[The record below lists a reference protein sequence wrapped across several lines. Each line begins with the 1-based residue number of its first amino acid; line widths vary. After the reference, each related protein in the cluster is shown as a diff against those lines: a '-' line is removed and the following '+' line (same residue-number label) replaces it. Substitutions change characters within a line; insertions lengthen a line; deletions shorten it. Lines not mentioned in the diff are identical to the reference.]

1 MKTDVKTKLMEVMK
15 GTTTVGIVCSD
26 GVVIGADRR
35 ATMGTFIA
43 SKETRKVFEIDENLG
58 MTVAGSV
65 GDAQE
70 LVRLLKANNEIYKM
84 SENRS
89 FSPKSATSLL
99 SIMLQQNKMMP
110 YYVQLIIGG
119 VNVDGEPGLYSL
131 DPLGGYSE
139 ESMYTATG
147 SGTELALG
155 YLEDAYKKSVTTKEA
170 VRLAARALSIATS
183 RDSAVGD
190 GMIIAVINKA
200 GYTEYKDK
208 ELDKFMPQASS
219 K

>member
-119 VNVDGEPGLYSL
+119 VSVDGEPGLYSL

>member
-1 MKTDVKTKLMEVMK
+1 MKTDMKSKLMEVMK

-26 GVVIGADRR
+26 GVIIGADRR

-43 SKETRKVFEIDENLG
+43 SKETRKVFKIDETLG

-84 SENRS
+84 SENKP
-89 FSPKSATSLL
+89 FSPKSATTLL

-119 VNVDGEPGLYSL
+119 IDMEGEPGLYSL

-155 YLEDAYKKSVTTKEA
+155 YLEDSYKKNITTKEA

-190 GMIIAVINKA
+190 GMIIAVINKS

-208 ELDKFMPQASS
+208 ELDKFLPQTSS